1 MQSEEVTEKL
11 QLTSHERLALFGLQL
26 KMFEDDLLNEESAG
40 KLASKHAVR
49 KALELKTYEVAKQLV
64 TDLADEGDGQLAES
78 LTVTTSGDLVRDLS
92 ARSGELCGLVRG
104 RSRSMLVLIELV
116 TFDPWQG
123 QARWVGQT
131 REKSLHQAQECLDSV
146 AQRDVDRIET
156 ELKSLVKAVRRK
168 SVKWGRVAAVSAVGL
183 GLGVATMGA
192 AAPVIGAAIGAT
204 AGLSGA
210 AATSAG
216 LATLGGGSLAA
227 GGFGV
232 AGGTALLTGLG
243 AVGGAGAAAAGT
255 RWTQW
260 SGGGVVI
267 DAVKLDLVTRL
278 IIVETEGND
287 AMARRVVESLQ
298 DRLAEVG
305 VRLASLAEQIHELKK
320 QNAKLTTENK
330 ELRDRLKSEQAEAQL
345 AEMTLAV
352 VIDRVQAA

>member
-1 MQSEEVTEKL
+1 MQGEDVVEKL
-11 QLTSHERLALFGLQL
+11 HPSSHERLALFGFQL
-26 KMFEDDLLNEESAG
+26 KMFEADLANEDSAG
-40 KLASKHAVR
+40 RLASKLRVR
-49 KALELKTYEVAKQLV
+49 KDLELKTFEVARQLV
-64 TDLADEGDGQLAES
+64 NELADAGDTQLADS
-78 LTVTTSGDLVRDLS
+78 LNLTTSGDLVSDLA
-92 ARSGELCGLVRG
+92 ARSGELCRLVEG
-104 RSRSMLVLIELV
+104 RSRAMLLLIELV

-123 QARWVGQT
+123 QSRWVGQT
-131 REKSLHQAQECLDSV
+131 RDKSLHEAQECLDSV
-146 AQRDVDRIET
+146 AQRDVVRIES
-156 ELKSLVKAVRRK
+156 ELKGIVKAVRRR
-168 SVKWGRVAAVSAVGL
+168 SVRWGRVAAVSAVGL
-183 GLGVATMGA
+183 GLGVVTMGA
-192 AAPVIGAAIGAT
+192 AAPAIGAAIGTT

-232 AGGTALLTGLG
+232 AGGTALLTSMG
-243 AVGGAGAAAAGT
+243 AVGGASAAAAGT

-260 SGGGVVI
+260 TGGAVVI

-305 VRLASLAEQIHELKK
+305 ARLTTLADQIQELKK

-352 VIDRVQAA
+352 VIDRVQSA